1 MNLYLRLL
9 SYVKPYILRII
20 VALTCTALAQ
30 GANLYIPAIVS
41 KLIDKVLVSKDFAAL
56 NYITISIVVVIV
68 LQSVFLYGQ
77 TYFMAYVAQKVVI
90 DIRRAIYRHMQR
102 LSLAFFESRQTGAIM
117 SYITNDVS
125 ALQSALVDNVIDLVG
140 QSVVLVGSIAY
151 MFYID
156 WKLSLLTFISFPFII
171 QAINI
176 SGRKLRVKSRILQ
189 ERAADITAFL
199 QESISSI
206 KIIQSFVQEKYEL
219 NRFDNENNNNF
230 RAQMKTVQVS
240 AVITPIINIFSALG
254 ITAIIWYGGREV
266 IQSEITSGDLVAFI
280 ALATNLS
287 NPVKRL
293 SNVYGNIQR
302 ALAAAQR
309 VFDVLDIKPA
319 IIDCLSAVPLP
330 PIKGQVEFH
339 NVTFEYKPGEP
350 VLTNLTFTANPG
362 QMVALVGPSGA
373 GKTTIAN
380 LIPRFYDPAS
390 GHITIDSIE
399 IKTVTLESLRKQIGI
414 VPQETTL
421 FNGTIYQNILYGN
434 LDATEEQVIAAS
446 KAANAHQFIM
456 NTTGQYQCMI
466 GERGAKL
473 SGGQRQRIAIARA
486 ILKNPRVLILD
497 EATSALDTESE
508 ALVQQA
514 LDTLMIGRTSFV
526 IAHRLSTVQ
535 QADLILV
542 MNKGQ
547 IVERGTHT
555 ELIAVGGLYSKLY
568 NTQFKKRN
576 HGGQPK

>member
-9 SYVKPYILRII
+9 LYVKPYIFRISM
-20 VALTCTALAQ
+20 ALICTSLAQ
-30 GANLYIPAIVS
+30 GANLYIPAIVG
-41 KLIDKVLVSKDFAAL
+41 KLIDNVLVNKDFAAL
-56 NYITISIVVVIV
+56 NYIALSIVIVIV

-90 DIRRAIYRHMQR
+90 DIRRAIYQHMQR
-102 LSLAFFESRQTGAIM
+102 LSLVFFETRQTGAIM
-117 SYITNDVS
+117 SYITNDVG
-125 ALQSALVDNVIDLVG
+125 ALQNALVDNVIDLVG
-140 QSVVLVGSIAY
+140 QSVVLVGSIIY

-156 WKLSLLTFISFPFII
+156 WKLSLLTFLSFPLII
-171 QAINI
+171 HVINI
-176 SGRKLRVKSRILQ
+176 SGRKLRIKSRILQ
-189 ERAADITAFL
+189 ERTADITAFL
-199 QESISSI
+199 QESLSSI
-206 KIIQSFVQEKYEL
+206 KVIQSFVQEKYEL
-219 NRFDNENNNNF
+219 GRFDNENNNNF

-240 AVITPIINIFSALG
+240 AIITPIINILSALG

-266 IQSEITSGDLVAFI
+266 IHDEITSGGLVAFI

-293 SNVYGNIQR
+293 SNVYGSIQR

-309 VFDVLDIKPA
+309 VFDVLDIKATIADSPN
-319 IIDCLSAVPLP
+319 AVSLP

-339 NVTFEYKPGEP
+339 NVSFEYKSGEP
-350 VLTNLTFTANPG
+350 ILANLSFTANPG

-380 LIPRFYDPAS
+380 LIPRFYDPLS
-390 GHITIDSIE
+390 GHITIDSVE

-421 FNGTIYQNILYGN
+421 FNGTIYQNILYGD
-434 LDATEEQVIAAS
+434 LDSSKEAIIAAA
-446 KAANAHQFIM
+446 KAANAHQFITAM
-456 NTTGQYQCMI
+456 PQGYDTQI
-466 GERGAKL
+466 GEQGTLL
-473 SGGQRQRIAIARA
+473 SGGQRQRICIARA

-514 LDTLMIGRTSFV
+514 LDKLMIGRTSFV

-542 MNKGQ
+542 MDKGQ
-547 IVERGTHT
+547 IVEQGTHA

-568 NTQFKKRN
+568 NTQFKKRSST
-576 HGGQPK
+576 HC

>member
-9 SYVKPYILRII
+9 SYIKPYILRII
-20 VALTCTALAQ
+20 IALICTALAQ

-41 KLIDKVLVSKDFAAL
+41 KLIDNVLVNKDFAAL
-56 NYITISIVVVIV
+56 NYVTISIVLVIV

-77 TYFMAYVAQKVVI
+77 TYFMAYVGQKVVI

-102 LSLAFFESRQTGAIM
+102 LSLIFFETRQTGAIM

-125 ALQSALVDNVIDLVG
+125 ALQSALIDNVIDLVG
-140 QSVVLVGSIAY
+140 QSVILVGSIIY

-156 WKLSLLTFISFPFII
+156 WKLSLLTFLSFPFII
-171 QAINI
+171 QSINI
-176 SGRKLRVKSRILQ
+176 SGRKLRIKSRILQ
-189 ERAADITAFL
+189 ERVADITAFL

-206 KIIQSFVQEKYEL
+206 KIIQSFVQEKYEM

-230 RAQMKTVQVS
+230 NAQMKTVQVS
-240 AVITPIINIFSALG
+240 AIITPIINIFSALG

-266 IQSEITSGDLVAFI
+266 INNEITSGDLVAFI
-280 ALATNLS
+280 ALATNFS

-309 VFDVLDIKPA
+309 VFDVLDIQPA
-319 IIDCLSAVPLP
+319 ITNSPTAAPLP

-339 NVTFEYKPGEP
+339 NVSFEYKPGEP
-350 VLTNLTFTANPG
+350 VLTTLSFTAAPG

-390 GHITIDSIE
+390 GCITIDSVD
-399 IKTVTLESLRKQIGI
+399 IKNVTLESLRKQIGI

-421 FNGTIYQNILYGN
+421 FNGTIYQNILYGDLN
-434 LDATEEQVIAAS
+434 ATEEQVMAAA

-456 NTTGQYQCMI
+456 NTPGQYQGMI
-466 GERGAKL
+466 GERGSKL

-497 EATSALDTESE
+497 EATSALDTASE
-508 ALVQQA
+508 AVVQQA
-514 LDTLMIGRTSFV
+514 LDKLMIGRTSFV

-542 MNKGQ
+542 MNKGR

-555 ELIAVGGLYSKLY
+555 DLLADGGLYNKLY

-576 HGGQPK
+576 HVEQT

>member
-1 MNLYLRLL
+1 MNIYIRLL
-9 SYVKPYILRII
+9 NYVKPYILRII
-20 VALTCTALAQ
+20 IALTCTALAQ
-30 GANLYIPAIVS
+30 GANLYIPAIVGN
-41 KLIDKVLVSKDFAAL
+41 LIDKVLVNKDFAAL
-56 NYITISIVVVIV
+56 NYVTLSIVIVIV

-90 DIRRAIYRHMQR
+90 DIRRAIYKHMQR
-102 LSLAFFESRQTGAIM
+102 LSLVFFETRQTGAIM

-125 ALQSALVDNVIDLVG
+125 VLQSALVDNVIDLVG
-140 QSVVLVGSIAY
+140 QSVVLIGSIVY

-171 QAINI
+171 QVISI
-176 SGRKLRVKSRILQ
+176 SGRKLRIKSRILQ
-189 ERAADITAFL
+189 ERAAEITAFL
-199 QESISSI
+199 QESLSSI

-240 AVITPIINIFSALG
+240 AIITPIINILSALG

-266 IQSEITSGDLVAFI
+266 IQGVITSGGLVAFI

-293 SNVYGNIQR
+293 SNVYSNIQR

-309 VFDVLDIKPA
+309 VFDVLDIKPVIA
-319 IIDCLSAVPLP
+319 DSPAAAPLP
-330 PIKGQVEFH
+330 PINGQVEFH
-339 NVTFEYKPGEP
+339 NITFEYKPGEP
-350 VLTNLTFTANPG
+350 VLADLSFIATPG
-362 QMVALVGPSGA
+362 QMVALVGQSGA

-380 LIPRFYDPAS
+380 LIPRFYDPTS
-390 GHITIDSIE
+390 GHIAIDNVD

-421 FNGTIYQNILYGN
+421 FKGTIYQNILYGD
-434 LDATEEQVIAAS
+434 LTASEEDVITAA
-446 KAANAHQFIM
+446 KVANAHKFITDM
-456 NTTGQYQCMI
+456 PQGYDTEI
-466 GERGAKL
+466 GEQGTLL
-473 SGGQRQRIAIARA
+473 SGGQRQRICIARA

-514 LDTLMIGRTSFV
+514 LDKLMIGRTSFV

-542 MNKGQ
+542 MNKGR
-547 IVERGTHT
+547 IVEQGTHDD
-555 ELIAVGGLYSKLY
+555 LITIDGFYNKLY
-568 NTQFKKRN
+568 HTQFKKRN
-576 HGGQPK
+576 HGGQD

>member
-9 SYVKPYILRII
+9 SYVKPYILRIF

-68 LQSVFLYGQ
+68 LQSIFLYGQ

-125 ALQSALVDNVIDLVG
+125 ALQSALIDNVIDLVG

-293 SNVYGNIQR
+293 SNVYGSIQR

-319 IIDCLSAVPLP
+319 ITDCLSAVPLP

-380 LIPRFYDPAS
+380 LVPRFYDPAS

-399 IKTVTLESLRKQIGI
+399 IKAVTLESLRKQIGI

-542 MNKGQ
+542 MDKGQ

-576 HGGQPK
+576 HDVQA